1 MRIASVIQ
9 LAGAAVLAAVAVQ
22 AGSARPSPAPKP
34 AVSSPSSLSTPTMSN
49 PSIDS
54 PALRVKRAEARRVLA
69 EIAAIDEKLTVVSEE
84 FDGARLRLD
93 ALRNRV
99 TVGRQAL
106 KHARARYEAA
116 QKRAAKLLVWLYT
129 TNRRSS
135 VDVILGATSL
145 TEMIGLSDA
154 EDAISTQTVKIESET
169 AAAKRTLTTQIVKL
183 VADRKAAEGVV
194 IEIAR
199 VRGQILHGLEQRT
212 KLLAKVSTE
221 VVKLEALERA
231 RQARLAERARA
242 RLAAASSR
250 AALSAKR
257 ATSPTAAP
265 TTTVQAQAPAPVTTT
280 EAVPTT
286 PAASTT
292 AATTTTTT
300 AAATG
305 EQAGAQATTVPV
317 GAGHPEVAT
326 LALQF
331 LGVPYVWGGATPS
344 GFDCSGLISYVY
356 AKIGINLPHFAA
368 SQWTFGVPVATAD
381 LAPGD
386 LVFFHGLNHVGIYLG
401 DNQFVAAP
409 HTGSYVKIDSLSE
422 AWYATHYV
430 GAKRI

>member
-1 MRIASVIQ
+1 MV
-9 LAGAAVLAAVAVQ
+9 
-22 AGSARPSPAPKP
+22 
-34 AVSSPSSLSTPTMSN
+34 N

-69 EIAAIDEKLTVVSEE
+69 EIAAIDERLTVVSEE
-84 FDGARLRLD
+84 YDGARLRLD
-93 ALRNRV
+93 ALRKRV
-99 TVGRQAL
+99 TVGRHAL
-106 KHARARYEAA
+106 KHARVRYKAA

-129 TNRRSS
+129 ANRHSS

-154 EDAISTQTVKIESET
+154 EDVISTQTVKIESET
-169 AAAKRTLTTQIVKL
+169 AAAKRTLTAQILKL

-199 VRGQILHGLEQRT
+199 VRGQILHGLARRT

-221 VVKLEALERA
+221 VVKLEAAERA
-231 RQARLAERARA
+231 RQARLAEKARA

-250 AALSAKR
+250 AALSAKQTTPPPVTP
-257 ATSPTAAP
+257 ATTAPA
-265 TTTVQAQAPAPVTTT
+265 TTQTVTSAPVTTT
-280 EAVPTT
+280 TD
-286 PAASTT
+286 
-292 AATTTTTT
+292 ATTTTPSP
-300 AAATG
+300 AAEASAATASDTPLG
-305 EQAGAQATTVPV
+305 G
-317 GAGHPEVAT
+317 GHPEVAT
-326 LALQF
+326 FALQY

-344 GFDCSGLISYVY
+344 GFDCSGLITYVY
-356 AKIGINLPHFAA
+356 AKLGINLPHFAA

-422 AWYATHYV
+422 SWYATHYV